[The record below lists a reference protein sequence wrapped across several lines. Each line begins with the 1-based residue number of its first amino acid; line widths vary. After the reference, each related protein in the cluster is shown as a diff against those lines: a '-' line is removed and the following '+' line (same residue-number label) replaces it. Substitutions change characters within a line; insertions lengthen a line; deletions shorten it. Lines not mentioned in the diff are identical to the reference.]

1 MDLTGKTVLIT
12 GSSRGIGAAIALA
25 FAQKGANIALNSRHA
40 LASAQVAAIQAYGVD
55 CVGIVGDVTQ
65 DAAQIID
72 QVLAHFGHLDVLVNN
87 AGITADK
94 LLIRMQPADFAQTIQ
109 TNLVGTF
116 NMIQHSLKPLFK
128 QRSGCIIN
136 LASVVA
142 LTGNIGQA
150 NYAASKAGII
160 GLTKSVAREAALRQV
175 RCNAL
180 APGMITTAMTQDLS
194 TKVKTQIETEIPL
207 KRFGTPEEVAQA
219 AIFLAENDYMTGQTI
234 AIDVIV
240 YPAPIRP
247 GTSYRKQ
254 EYSAS
259 CKPAF
264 SYGWDWS
271 PRLIAMG
278 LCGDAY
284 LEYRPTATIEDV
296 GAKIVTLFNN
306 VVSKITQLDV
316 NYIKKEELVNTD
328 VFIIKQ
334 QNESINWKRKAERIA
349 QILDSDPLPYNI
361 AYIENEFFRID
372 TDFSKLKAK

>member
-40 LASAQVAAIQAYGVD
+40 LAPAQVAAIQAYGVD
-55 CVGIVGDVTQ
+55 CVGTVGDVTQ

-180 APGMITTAMTQDLS
+180 APGMITTAMTKDLS

-234 AIDVIV
+234 AIDGGMTM
-240 YPAPIRP
+240 Y
-247 GTSYRKQ
+247 
-254 EYSAS
+254 
-259 CKPAF
+259 
-264 SYGWDWS
+264 
-271 PRLIAMG
+271 
-278 LCGDAY
+278 
-284 LEYRPTATIEDV
+284 
-296 GAKIVTLFNN
+296 
-306 VVSKITQLDV
+306 
-316 NYIKKEELVNTD
+316 
-328 VFIIKQ
+328 
-334 QNESINWKRKAERIA
+334 
-349 QILDSDPLPYNI
+349 
-361 AYIENEFFRID
+361 
-372 TDFSKLKAK
+372 